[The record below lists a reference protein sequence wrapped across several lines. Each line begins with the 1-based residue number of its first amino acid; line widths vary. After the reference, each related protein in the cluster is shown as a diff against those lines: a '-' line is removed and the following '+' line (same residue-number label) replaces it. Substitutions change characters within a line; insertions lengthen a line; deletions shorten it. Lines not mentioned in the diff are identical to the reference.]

1 MAARMMMIATARILL
16 VWCLV
21 AADFGSSRRTGVQA
35 QFIDQVACLECISQ
49 DGCQY
54 CIADNGNNN
63 YGGGGDSSTSSAS
76 SAAPLY
82 CECNVVE
89 GMPCLSTE
97 EQCEVDIAQMVRA
110 VGMLLLL
117 PLLCGCICLA
127 GCVFL
132 CCRTNHKGSSNNN
145 LSSGG
150 NYYMQEGS
158 AYTPANNQT
167 NNMHHAVVGTE
178 PYGVENQQKP
188 QSSNNYYNNDRPFSQ
203 ALNAGP

>member
-132 CCRTNHKGSSNNN
+132 CCRNKSGSSNNN
-145 LSSGG
+145 LSGGG

-158 AYTPANNQT
+158 AYTPTN

-178 PYGVENQQKP
+178 PYGSENPQK
-188 QSSNNYYNNDRPFSQ
+188 QSNNYYNNDRPFSQ